1 MRGASGRESRLPAD
15 IEISIHAPLAG
26 CDREK
31 SFICGDY
38 KDFNPRTPCGVRPRP
53 RFCHAFGN
61 QFQSTHPLRGAT
73 AAERTA
79 AAGREISIHAPLAG
93 CDGLCDVV
101 GKILAISIHAPLAGC
116 DSHHSVYQ
124 RMNRA
129 FQSTHPLRGATTR
142 LWGWRWA
149 PRKFQSTHPLRGA
162 TVLGRA
168 GDRLFD
174 ISIHAPLAGCDLGH
188 GGEAVAVVHF
198 NPRTPC
204 GVRRQDARE
213 LFPCLDFNPRTPC
226 GVRRHFTRT
235 SAASTEFQSTHPL
248 RGATL

>member
-1 MRGASGRESRLPAD
+1 MRRGVN
-15 IEISIHAPLAG
+15 LAFPPIL
-26 CDREK
+26 K
-31 SFICGDY
+31 
-38 KDFNPRTPCGVRPRP
+38 
-53 RFCHAFGN
+53 
-61 QFQSTHPLRGAT
+61 FQSTHPLRGAT

-162 TVLGRA
+162 TESLPLRRRPRG
-168 GDRLFD
+168 
-174 ISIHAPLAGCDLGH
+174 ISIHAPLAGCDLRGDDRRR
-188 GGEAVAVVHF
+188 VHH
-198 NPRTPC
+198 
-204 GVRRQDARE
+204 
-213 LFPCLDFNPRTPC
+213 DFNPRTPC
-226 GVRRHFTRT
+226 GVRHGRRQYPYT
-235 SAASTEFQSTHPL
+235 A
-248 RGATL
+248 